1 MESFRTLRGDAKSI
15 DETAKPRYGTVNFE
29 RRRHRRFNIDLPVEY
44 YRIDSTVHRKGRV
57 MNASEEGL
65 LLYLPEQMEIGQYLR
80 IKLFFTS
87 GTEMNA
93 IEMLVTV
100 VWVDI
105 HLEEDWGDYRTGVRS
120 FGISPE
126 DSTKLK
132 NFLKNLSG

>member
-1 MESFRTLRGDAKSI
+1 MESFRTFRGDVKSI
-15 DETAKPRYGTVNFE
+15 DQTAKPRYGTVNFE

-44 YRIDSTVHRKGRV
+44 YRIDSTVQRKGRAT
-57 MNASEEGL
+57 NASEEGL
-65 LLYLPEQMEIGQYLR
+65 LLYLPEQIEIGQYLR
-80 IKLFFTS
+80 IRLFFTS

-105 HLEEDWGDYRTGVRS
+105 HLEKDWGDYRTGVTS
-120 FGISPE
+120 LGISPE
-126 DSTKLK
+126 DSNKLK